1 MKTNLN
7 LTPEQEEAAQSI
19 NLKYANLNEE
29 LKNNNQSRLQKAKT
43 LKANDQA
50 KDKELKE
57 LLNDEQFKAYLSKK
71 DEVKEKLREEAKTRR
86 GGS

>member
-7 LTPEQEEAAQSI
+7 LTPEQEESAQAI

-29 LKNNNQSRLQKAKT
+29 LKSNNQSRLQKAKT

-50 KDKELKE
+50 KDKELKD

-71 DEVKEKLREEAKTRR
+71 DEVKEKFREEAKARR